1 MYNIAKE
8 IEDHKSL
15 VRIRKTSD
23 PDLFVLKY
31 SSRCF
36 YEGIWDDF
44 LRECRGLIV
53 DKDYNLVQYPFTK
66 IFNFRK
72 EAGAPEWEDDIEVD
86 VVRKVNGFMCAIG
99 NHNGKLLVSTTGSID
114 SDFAVLARSHV
125 TPELERFILNTDG
138 SMTCMFECCD
148 PSDPHIVDE
157 EPGLYFLGLRE
168 NVFGSRIH
176 YNPQHE
182 VWHSLGV
189 KTIPVE
195 YMTVG
200 EVKEALKTCRHEG
213 YVMYSERMTEVQ
225 EASKWKSPY
234 YLIKKLFMRGNID
247 RLMANDIKQT
257 IDEEYYPL
265 CDAIAADRE
274 RFSAL
279 DEADRKVWIEQFLGE
294 VK

>member
-1 MYNIAKE
+1 MNIAKE
-8 IEDHKSL
+8 IEDHKGL
-15 VRIRKTSD
+15 VLVKKTSD
-23 PDLFVLKY
+23 PELFVLKY
-31 SSRCF
+31 HARCF
-36 YEGIWDDF
+36 YDGIWDDF

-53 DKDYNLVQYPFTK
+53 DKDYNLVNYSFTK
-66 IFNFRK
+66 IHNFRK
-72 EAGAPEWEDDIEVD
+72 EADAPEWEDDVEVD
-86 VVRKVNGFMCAIG
+86 VVRKVNGFMVAIG
-99 NHNGKLLVSTTGSID
+99 NHNGQLLVSTTGSID
-114 SDFAVLARSHV
+114 SDFVTLARSHV

-138 SMTCMFECCD
+138 SMTFMFECCD

-213 YVMYSERMTEVQ
+213 YVMYRDHREVQ

-247 RLMANDIKQT
+247 KLMAKDIKQT
-257 IDEEYYPL
+257 IDEEYFPL
-265 CDAIAADRE
+265 IEQIVLTKDE
-274 RFSAL
+274 FSAMT
-279 DEADRKVWIEQFLGE
+279 EANRKVWIEQFLGE

>member
-1 MYNIAKE
+1 MYNISKE
-8 IEDHKSL
+8 IEDHKGL
-15 VRIRKTSD
+15 VLVKKTSD

-31 SSRCF
+31 HARCF
-36 YEGIWDDF
+36 YDGVWDDF

-53 DKDYNLVQYPFTK
+53 DKDYNLVNYSFTK
-66 IFNFRK
+66 IHNFRK
-72 EAGAPEWEDDIEVD
+72 EAGAPEWEDDVEVD
-86 VVRKVNGFMCAIG
+86 VVRKVNGFMVAIG

-114 SDFAVLARSHV
+114 SDFVKLARSHI
-125 TPELERFILNTDG
+125 TPELEKFILDTDG
-138 SMTCMFECCD
+138 SMTFMFECCD

-176 YNPQHE
+176 YNPQHA
-182 VWHSLGV
+182 VWNSMGV

-213 YVMYSERMTEVQ
+213 YVMYSESMSEVQ

-247 RLMANDIKQT
+247 KLMVKDIKQT
-257 IDEEYYPL
+257 IDEEYYEL
-265 CDAIAADRE
+265 VDAIAANRE
-274 RFSAL
+274 RFSAM
-279 DEADRKVWIEQFLGE
+279 EETERKVWIEIFLGE